1 MKSDIELSFFL
12 LSSFLASA
20 PDFSKTP
27 MKKLIQVQV
36 GSEVSLDCKPRASPR
51 ALYSWKK
58 GDAPVQETE
67 RYSVVQKG
75 GDLFA
80 SHFPS

>member
-1 MKSDIELSFFL
+1 MKSNIEFSSFL
-12 LSSFLASA
+12 LSSFSASA

-51 ALYSWKK
+51 ALSSWKK
-58 GDAPVQETE
+58 GDVLVQETD

-75 GDLFA
+75 GDLLI
-80 SHFPS
+80 SHFS